1 MKISQEVRQFADN
14 GMKDM
19 AEKFKNSGSEIYQ
32 TVDAN
37 KTSNDA
43 LG

>member
-14 GMKDM
+14 GMAEM
-19 AEKFKNSGSEIYQ
+19 AEKFKSSGSKLYQ
-32 TVDAN
+32 TADAN